1 MVHKGPGKAPWI
13 KWECRVIRQQFPL
26 LYVPSIAA
34 TLF

>member
-1 MVHKGPGKAPWI
+1 VI